1 MRNNNMSKEMM
12 MQRVREAAFALI
24 DIGLYL
30 DTHPDDE
37 KAMDYY
43 NKYQQINK
51 DVRRAYE
58 STFGPLTSNT
68 VDTCDGWTWV
78 RDPWSWEGGCN

>member
-1 MRNNNMSKEMM
+1 MHNKMNRETM
-12 MQRVREAAFALI
+12 MQRVREASFALV

-51 DVRRAYE
+51 EVRRAYE
-58 STFGPLTSNT
+58 DSYGPLTSKGVNT
-68 VDTCDGWTWV
+68 EYGWTWV
-78 RDPWSWEGGCN
+78 RDPWPWEGGCQ

>member
-1 MRNNNMSKEMM
+1 MRNNNMSREMM

-24 DIGLYL
+24 DIGMYL

-43 NKYQQINK
+43 NKYQQMYK
-51 DVRRAYE
+51 EAVRDYE
-58 STFGPLTSNT
+58 EHFGPIRVNG
-68 VDTCDGWTWV
+68 VNTCDGWTWTEG
-78 RDPWSWEGGCN
+78 PWPWEGGCS